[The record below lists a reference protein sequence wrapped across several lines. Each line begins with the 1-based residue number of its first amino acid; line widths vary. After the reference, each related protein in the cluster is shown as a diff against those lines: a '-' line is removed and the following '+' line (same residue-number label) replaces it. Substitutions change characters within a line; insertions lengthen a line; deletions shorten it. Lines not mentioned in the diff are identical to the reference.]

1 MGIASVIVV
10 GLIAGLIGRA
20 VMPGKDSLGWI
31 MTIVLGIFGSFVGG
45 YLVNLVLNRN
55 VDAGPSGFQPARIV
69 GSVIGA
75 VFVLGI
81 WRLVRGRMV

>member
-10 GLIAGLIGRA
+10 GRA
-20 VMPGKDSLGWI
+20 VMPGKDSMGWI
-31 MTIVLGIFGSFVGG
+31 MTILLGIFGSFVGG
-45 YLVNLVLNRN
+45 FLIHLILSRN
-55 VDAGPSGFQPARIV
+55 ADAGPPGFQPARIV
-69 GSVIGA
+69 GSVFGA